1 MVNYF
6 GTVRPYIVW
15 LDNDSDHVRD
25 KAKEIADVLR
35 MFGATVHVELTAE
48 DPKYVPTEI
57 ASIVGSY
64 L

>member
-1 MVNYF
+1 
-6 GTVRPYIVW
+6 